1 MNAIILAAGLGSRL
15 KPLTKEVPKPLI
27 KVNGLSLI
35 ERQIYLL
42 KEAGICEIVIVIGY
56 MSDKFKF
63 LEKKYN
69 VKLIYNNKYKEY
81 NNIYSL
87 YLAQDYLNNTYILEG
102 DVYLTKNLFIENL
115 KHSTYFAVKKEMYE
129 NEWVLK
135 YDNKKRLEEIYIGY
149 EKGAY
154 VMSGISYW
162 NIDDTKVIKDKLNKL
177 IKNKN
182 FKNLY
187 WDDIVRKEVKNF
199 NINVEEV
206 DFNCVYEIDTVEDL
220 ENVSY

>member
-15 KPLTKEVPKPLI
+15 KPLTKEVPKPLV

-42 KEAGICEIVIVIGY
+42 KEAGICEIIIVIGY

-135 YDNKKRLEEIYIGY
+135 YDNKKRLQEIYIGY

-220 ENVSY
+220 ENVPY

>member
-15 KPLTKEVPKPLI
+15 KPLTKEVPKPLV

-42 KEAGICEIVIVIGY
+42 KEAGICEIIIVIGY

-187 WDDIVRKEVKNF
+187 WDDIVRKEVENF

-220 ENVSY
+220 ENVPY

>member
-15 KPLTKEVPKPLI
+15 KPLTKEVPKPLV

-42 KEAGICEIVIVIGY
+42 KEAGICEIIIVIGY

-182 FKNLY
+182 IKNLY
-187 WDDIVRKEVKNF
+187 WDDIVRKEVENF
-199 NINVEEV
+199 NINVKEV

-220 ENVSY
+220 ENVPY

>member
-15 KPLTKEVPKPLI
+15 KPLTKEVPKPLV

-42 KEAGICEIVIVIGY
+42 KEAGICEIIIVIGY

-135 YDNKKRLEEIYIGY
+135 YDNKKRLQEIYIGY

-162 NIDDTKVIKDKLNKL
+162 NIDDTKVIKDKL

-187 WDDIVRKEVKNF
+187 WDDIVRKEVENF

-220 ENVSY
+220 ENVPY

>member
-15 KPLTKEVPKPLI
+15 KPLTKEVPKPLV

-42 KEAGICEIVIVIGY
+42 KEAGICEIIIVIGY

-69 VKLIYNNKYKEY
+69 VKFIYNNKYKEY

-129 NEWVLK
+129 NEWVL
-135 YDNKKRLEEIYIGY
+135 
-149 EKGAY
+149 
-154 VMSGISYW
+154 
-162 NIDDTKVIKDKLNKL
+162 
-177 IKNKN
+177 
-182 FKNLY
+182 
-187 WDDIVRKEVKNF
+187 
-199 NINVEEV
+199 
-206 DFNCVYEIDTVEDL
+206 
-220 ENVSY
+220 

>member
-15 KPLTKEVPKPLI
+15 KPLTKEVPKPLV

-42 KEAGICEIVIVIGY
+42 KEAGICEIIIVIGY

-220 ENVSY
+220 ENVPY

>member
-15 KPLTKEVPKPLI
+15 KPLTKEVPKPLV

-135 YDNKKRLEEIYIGY
+135 YDNKKRLQEIYIGY

-187 WDDIVRKEVKNF
+187 WDDIVRKEVENF

-220 ENVSY
+220 ENVPY

>member
-15 KPLTKEVPKPLI
+15 KPLTKEVPKPLV

-42 KEAGICEIVIVIGY
+42 KEAGICEIIIVIGY

-135 YDNKKRLEEIYIGY
+135 YDNKKRLQEIYIGY

-187 WDDIVRKEVKNF
+187 WDDIVRKEVENF

-220 ENVSY
+220 ENVPY

>member
-15 KPLTKEVPKPLI
+15 KPLTKEVPKPLV

-42 KEAGICEIVIVIGY
+42 KEAGICEIIIVIGY
-56 MSDKFKF
+56 MNDKFKF

-187 WDDIVRKEVKNF
+187 WDDIVRKEVENF
-199 NINVEEV
+199 NINVKEV

-220 ENVSY
+220 ENVPY

>member
-15 KPLTKEVPKPLI
+15 KPLTKEVPKPLV

-187 WDDIVRKEVKNF
+187 WDDIVRKEVENF

-220 ENVSY
+220 ENVPY

>member
-15 KPLTKEVPKPLI
+15 KPLTKEVPKPLV

-42 KEAGICEIVIVIGY
+42 KEAGICEIIIVIGY

-135 YDNKKRLEEIYIGY
+135 YDNKKRLQEIYIGY

-187 WDDIVRKEVKNF
+187 WDDIVRKEVENF
-199 NINVEEV
+199 NINVKEV

-220 ENVSY
+220 ENVPY

>member
-15 KPLTKEVPKPLI
+15 KPLTKEVPKPLV

-42 KEAGICEIVIVIGY
+42 KEAGICEIIIVIGY

-135 YDNKKRLEEIYIGY
+135 YDNKKRLQEIYIGY
-149 EKGAY
+149 KKGAY

-187 WDDIVRKEVKNF
+187 WDDIVRKEVENF

-220 ENVSY
+220 ENVPY

>member
-15 KPLTKEVPKPLI
+15 KPLTKEVPKPLV

-135 YDNKKRLEEIYIGY
+135 YDNKKRLQEIYIGY

-162 NIDDTKVIKDKLNKL
+162 NIDDTKVKKDKLNKL

-187 WDDIVRKEVKNF
+187 WDDIVRKEVENF

-220 ENVSY
+220 ENVPY

>member
-15 KPLTKEVPKPLI
+15 KPLTKEVPKPLV

-162 NIDDTKVIKDKLNKL
+162 NIDDTKVIKDNLNKL

-220 ENVSY
+220 ENVPY

>member
-15 KPLTKEVPKPLI
+15 KPLTKEVPKPLV

-69 VKLIYNNKYKEY
+69 VKLIYNNKYREY

-135 YDNKKRLEEIYIGY
+135 YDNKKRLQEIYIGY

-187 WDDIVRKEVKNF
+187 WDDILRKEVENF

-220 ENVSY
+220 ENVPY

>member
-15 KPLTKEVPKPLI
+15 KPLTKEVPKPLV

-42 KEAGICEIVIVIGY
+42 KEAGICEIIIVIGY

-182 FKNLY
+182 F
-187 WDDIVRKEVKNF
+187 
-199 NINVEEV
+199 
-206 DFNCVYEIDTVEDL
+206 
-220 ENVSY
+220 

>member
-15 KPLTKEVPKPLI
+15 KPLTKEVPKPLV

-115 KHSTYFAVKKEMYE
+115 KHSTYFAVKKKCMKM
-129 NEWVLK
+129 N
-135 YDNKKRLEEIYIGY
+135 G
-149 EKGAY
+149 
-154 VMSGISYW
+154 
-162 NIDDTKVIKDKLNKL
+162 
-177 IKNKN
+177 
-182 FKNLY
+182 F
-187 WDDIVRKEVKNF
+187 
-199 NINVEEV
+199 
-206 DFNCVYEIDTVEDL
+206 
-220 ENVSY
+220 

>member
-15 KPLTKEVPKPLI
+15 KPLTKEVPKPLV

-187 WDDIVRKEVKNF
+187 WDDIVRKEVENF

-206 DFNCVYEIDTVEDL
+206 DFNCVYEIDTLEDL
-220 ENVSY
+220 ENVPY

>member
-15 KPLTKEVPKPLI
+15 KPLTKEVPKPLV

-42 KEAGICEIVIVIGY
+42 KEAGICEIIIVIGY

-81 NNIYSL
+81 NNIYIL

-135 YDNKKRLEEIYIGY
+135 YDNK
-149 EKGAY
+149 
-154 VMSGISYW
+154 
-162 NIDDTKVIKDKLNKL
+162 
-177 IKNKN
+177 
-182 FKNLY
+182 
-187 WDDIVRKEVKNF
+187 
-199 NINVEEV
+199 
-206 DFNCVYEIDTVEDL
+206 
-220 ENVSY
+220 

>member
-15 KPLTKEVPKPLI
+15 KPLTKEVPKPLV

-69 VKLIYNNKYKEY
+69 VKLIYNNKYREY

-135 YDNKKRLEEIYIGY
+135 YDNKKRLQEIYIGY

-187 WDDIVRKEVKNF
+187 WDDIVRKEVENF

-220 ENVSY
+220 ENVPY

>member
-15 KPLTKEVPKPLI
+15 KPLTKEVPKPLV

-42 KEAGICEIVIVIGY
+42 KEAGICEIIIVIGY
-56 MSDKFKF
+56 MNDKFKF

-187 WDDIVRKEVKNF
+187 WDDIVRKEVENF
-199 NINVEEV
+199 NINVKEV
-206 DFNCVYEIDTVEDL
+206 DFNCVYEIETVEDL
-220 ENVSY
+220 ENVPY

>member
-15 KPLTKEVPKPLI
+15 KPLTKEVPKPLV

-42 KEAGICEIVIVIGY
+42 KEAGICEIIIVIGY

-187 WDDIVRKEVKNF
+187 WDDIVRKEVENF
-199 NINVEEV
+199 NINVKEV
-206 DFNCVYEIDTVEDL
+206 DFNCVYEIDTGEDL
-220 ENVSY
+220 ENVPY

>member
-15 KPLTKEVPKPLI
+15 KPLTKEVPKPLV

>member
-15 KPLTKEVPKPLI
+15 KPLTKEVPKPLV

-199 NINVEEV
+199 NRNVEEV

>member
-15 KPLTKEVPKPLI
+15 KPLTKEVPKPLV

-42 KEAGICEIVIVIGY
+42 KEAGICEIIIVIGY

-135 YDNKKRLEEIYIGY
+135 YDNKKRLQEIYIGY

-187 WDDIVRKEVKNF
+187 WDDIVRKEVENF
-199 NINVEEV
+199 NINVKEV

-220 ENVSY
+220 ETVPY

>member
-15 KPLTKEVPKPLI
+15 KPLTKEVPKPLV

-87 YLAQDYLNNTYILEG
+87 Y
-102 DVYLTKNLFIENL
+102 K
-115 KHSTYFAVKKEMYE
+115 
-129 NEWVLK
+129 
-135 YDNKKRLEEIYIGY
+135 
-149 EKGAY
+149 
-154 VMSGISYW
+154 
-162 NIDDTKVIKDKLNKL
+162 
-177 IKNKN
+177 
-182 FKNLY
+182 
-187 WDDIVRKEVKNF
+187 
-199 NINVEEV
+199 
-206 DFNCVYEIDTVEDL
+206 
-220 ENVSY
+220 

>member
-15 KPLTKEVPKPLI
+15 KPLTKEVPKPLV

-102 DVYLTKNLFIENL
+102 DIYLTKNLFIENL

-187 WDDIVRKEVKNF
+187 WDDIVRKEVENF

-220 ENVSY
+220 ENVPY

>member
-15 KPLTKEVPKPLI
+15 KPLTKEVPKPLV

-35 ERQIYLL
+35 ERHIYLL

-69 VKLIYNNKYKEY
+69 VKLIYNNKYREY

-135 YDNKKRLEEIYIGY
+135 YDNKKRLQEIYIGY

-187 WDDIVRKEVKNF
+187 WDDIVRKEVENF

-220 ENVSY
+220 ENVPY

>member
-15 KPLTKEVPKPLI
+15 KPLTKEVPKPLV

-56 MSDKFKF
+56 MSYKFKF

-187 WDDIVRKEVKNF
+187 WDDIVRKEVENF

-220 ENVSY
+220 ENVPY

>member
-15 KPLTKEVPKPLI
+15 KPLTKEVPKPLV

-220 ENVSY
+220 ENVPY

>member
-15 KPLTKEVPKPLI
+15 KPLTKEVPKPLV

-135 YDNKKRLEEIYIGY
+135 YDNKKRLQEIYIGY

-187 WDDIVRKEVKNF
+187 WDDIVRKEVENF
-199 NINVEEV
+199 NINVKEV

-220 ENVSY
+220 ENVPY

>member
-15 KPLTKEVPKPLI
+15 KPLTKEVPKPLV

-42 KEAGICEIVIVIGY
+42 KEAGICEIIIVIGY

-102 DVYLTKNLFIENL
+102 DVYLTK
-115 KHSTYFAVKKEMYE
+115 
-129 NEWVLK
+129 
-135 YDNKKRLEEIYIGY
+135 IY
-149 EKGAY
+149 
-154 VMSGISYW
+154 
-162 NIDDTKVIKDKLNKL
+162 L
-177 IKNKN
+177 
-182 FKNLY
+182 
-187 WDDIVRKEVKNF
+187 
-199 NINVEEV
+199 
-206 DFNCVYEIDTVEDL
+206 
-220 ENVSY
+220 

>member
-15 KPLTKEVPKPLI
+15 KPLTKEVPKPLV

-42 KEAGICEIVIVIGY
+42 KEAGICEIIIVIGY

-187 WDDIVRKEVKNF
+187 WDDIVRKEVENF
-199 NINVEEV
+199 NINVKEV

-220 ENVSY
+220 ENVPY

>member
-15 KPLTKEVPKPLI
+15 KPLTKEVPKPLV

-42 KEAGICEIVIVIGY
+42 KEAGICEIIIVIGY

-162 NIDDTKVIKDKLNKL
+162 NIDDTKAIKDKLNKL

-187 WDDIVRKEVKNF
+187 WDDIVRKEVENF
-199 NINVEEV
+199 NINVKEV

-220 ENVSY
+220 ENVPY

>member
-15 KPLTKEVPKPLI
+15 KPLTKEVPKPLV

-187 WDDIVRKEVKNF
+187 WDDIVRKEVENF
-199 NINVEEV
+199 NINVKEV

-220 ENVSY
+220 ENVPY

>member
-15 KPLTKEVPKPLI
+15 KPLTKEVPKPLV

-42 KEAGICEIVIVIGY
+42 KEAGICEIIIVIGY

-102 DVYLTKNLFIENL
+102 DIYLTKNLFIENL

-187 WDDIVRKEVKNF
+187 WDDIVRKEVENF
-199 NINVEEV
+199 NINVKEV

-220 ENVSY
+220 ENVPY